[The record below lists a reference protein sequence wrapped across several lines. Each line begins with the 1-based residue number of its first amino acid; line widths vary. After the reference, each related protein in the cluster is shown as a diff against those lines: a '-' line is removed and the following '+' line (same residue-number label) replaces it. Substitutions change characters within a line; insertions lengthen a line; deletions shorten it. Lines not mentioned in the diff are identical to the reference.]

1 MSRKNHSKP
10 DFCIHRGAPMAMG
23 AEVLQAQ
30 QLREDANEAE
40 DSRATKANIC
50 ERGLMSICL
59 ILTVSGVGLSI
70 RLVGA
75 AALCHDPQGPR
86 HQIQIQP

>member
-1 MSRKNHSKP
+1 
-10 DFCIHRGAPMAMG
+10 MG
-23 AEVLQAQ
+23 AEVLQVQ
-30 QLREDANEAE
+30 QLREDTNEAE
-40 DSRATKANIC
+40 DTRATKANIW

-75 AALCHDPQGPR
+75 TALGHDP
-86 HQIQIQP
+86 